1 MRRKRMA
8 GLTATI
14 NITGMDVFD
23 ELLAIVRAVV
33 DDPEVPQRHKDY
45 VRDWSQSH
53 DTDYD
58 FDKPIDILASHAIC
72 PLCGMGR
79 RYD

>member
-45 VRDWSQSH
+45 VRDWAQSH

-58 FDKPIDILASHAIC
+58 FDKPVEIMASHAIC
-72 PLCGMGR
+72 PLCR
-79 RYD
+79 R

>member
-1 MRRKRMA
+1 MA

-45 VRDWSQSH
+45 VRDWAQSH

-58 FDKPIDILASHAIC
+58 FDEMRTYKINSLALTNIEAYRSI
-72 PLCGMGR
+72 
-79 RYD
+79 

>member
-1 MRRKRMA
+1 MA

-45 VRDWSQSH
+45 VHDWAQSH

-58 FDKPIDILASHAIC
+58 FDKPIEIMVSHAIC
-72 PLCGMGR
+72 LLCGAGR
-79 RYD
+79 RNTRE